1 MASLLKPDAKTTQ
14 SVNHNINT
22 RVLNCFKKKIGSVSE
37 GSVQLYSFQ
46 WAHVATGDFAMF
58 DANEFDDGLGTSGII
73 KVNIPAQ
80 AWHSGGKDSGYE

>member
-1 MASLLKPDAKTTQ
+1 MRRPLNQ
-14 SVNHNINT
+14 SII
-22 RVLNCFKKKIGSVSE
+22 FKKKIGSVSE